1 MWKQIALGA
10 AVTAVGTVITP
21 ALTRMG
27 HRFSLSLFGPDEDED
42 DDTMD
47 LDELIAA
54 LEAARADK
62 EADEEG

>member
-10 AVTAVGTVITP
+10 AVTALGTVIAP

-27 HRFSLSLFGPDEDED
+27 HRISLSLFGPDEDEV
-42 DDTMD
+42 D